1 MSAPLAVSVEGL
13 SYRYDPE
20 EPALE
25 GIDLALADNAYLGII
40 GQNGSGK
47 TTLIKH
53 FNGLLRPTAGRVL
66 IYGIDTARVSV
77 GTLARTV
84 GYVFQ
89 NPDHGIFCSTTWQEI
104 AFGPRNLGLHPDEV
118 HERVDE
124 TLAAFGLGAYASVP
138 PAVLGYGLRR
148 LVSIAAVYAMRP
160 RLLILDEPTAGLD
173 QRSTQDLMARIDA
186 LHAAGHTIV
195 LVSHEMQLV
204 AEHCHELLVM
214 DGGRVLLRGSPSEV
228 FARADDLARANL
240 APPPVTALAGRLADT
255 GLPPGLLTI
264 DAFAEAY
271 GRVMQARDAQTRDAQ
286 TRDAEGRV

>member
-1 MSAPLAVSVEGL
+1 MSAPLAVTDEGL

-53 FNGLLRPTAGRVL
+53 FNALLRPTAGRVV
-66 IYGIDTARVSV
+66 IYGVDTAGVSV

-89 NPDHGIFCSTTWQEI
+89 NPDHGIFCSTTRLEI
-104 AFGPRNLGLHPDEV
+104 AFGPRNLGLDPDEV
-118 HERVDE
+118 HQRVEE
-124 TLAAFGLGAYASVP
+124 TLADFGLGAYASVP

-173 QRSTQDLMARIDA
+173 QRSTQDLMERIGA
-186 LHAAGHTIV
+186 MHAAGHSIV
-195 LVSHEMQLV
+195 LVSHDMQLV

-214 DGGRVLLRGSPSEV
+214 DGGRVLMQGSPSDV
-228 FARADDLARANL
+228 FARADALARASL
-240 APPPVTALAGRLADT
+240 APPPVAALAGRLADT
-255 GLPPGLLTI
+255 GLPPGLLTVQ
-264 DAFAEAY
+264 AFAEAY
-271 GRVMQARDAQTRDAQ
+271 GRLVRSG
-286 TRDAEGRV
+286 DAEVRP

>member
-1 MSAPLAVSVEGL
+1 VSAALAVSVEKL

-53 FNGLLRPTAGRVL
+53 FNGLLRPTAGHVRIFGV
-66 IYGIDTARVSV
+66 DTAGVSV

-89 NPDHGIFCSTTWQEI
+89 NPDHGIFCSTTRLEI
-104 AFGPRNLGLHPDEV
+104 AFGPRNLGLNADEV
-118 HERVDE
+118 HACVEE
-124 TLAAFGLGAYASVP
+124 TLAAFGLAEYASVP

-173 QRSTQDLMARIDA
+173 ERSTQDLMHHIDA
-186 LHAAGHTIV
+186 MHAAGHTIV
-195 LVSHEMQLV
+195 LVSHDMQLV
-204 AEHCHELLVM
+204 AEHCYELLVM
-214 DGGRVLLRGSPSEV
+214 DGGRVLIQGRPAEV
-228 FARADDLARANL
+228 YARADELARASL
-240 APPPVTALAGRLADT
+240 APPPVTALASRLADT
-255 GLPPGLLTI
+255 GMPPGLLTVE
-264 DAFAEAY
+264 AFAEAY
-271 GRVMQARDAQTRDAQ
+271 GQVLRLRGADDSGAEARA
-286 TRDAEGRV
+286 